1 MIDSYKFYASDYDVG
16 TTTNIAATTDLI
28 KRSVKK
34 YNPDATTMLELASG
48 TGNVIERLMHDFDM
62 TGIDLSPAMIEVA
75 QKKLPN
81 IEMHVADMTSFK
93 LNKKYDVIICVF
105 DSVNHLATFE
115 DWESLFDRVAEHLS
129 ESGVFYH
136 GLQYNC

>member
-1 MIDSYKFYASDYDVG
+1 MIDPYKFYASDYDVG

-28 KRSVKK
+28 KCSVKK
-34 YNPDATTMLELASG
+34 YNPYATTMLELASG

-81 IEMHVADMTSFK
+81 IEMHVADMT
-93 LNKKYDVIICVF
+93 
-105 DSVNHLATFE
+105 
-115 DWESLFDRVAEHLS
+115 
-129 ESGVFYH
+129 
-136 GLQYNC
+136 